1 MGGTRKKTQTK
12 KRNVKAAHEDV
23 DALVAVRVR
32 AARLRAGLSKARLA
46 ERLGVSAD
54 QISLYEEG
62 RSEIGAGVLVRLA
75 AALDV
80 NVIDLL
86 PAQDEPRVRD
96 DGGDLPLLVARLSEE
111 GKVLLARVA
120 RVFLHEPAL
129 RQPRPR

>member
-1 MGGTRKKTQTK
+1 MGGTRKKTQAK
-12 KRNVKAAHEDV
+12 KRIANAAHEDV

-54 QISLYEEG
+54 QISVYEEG
-62 RSEIGAGVLVRLA
+62 RAEIGAGVLVQLA

-80 NVIDLL
+80 DVIDLL
-86 PAQDEPRVRD
+86 PVQEEPHVRD
-96 DGGDLPLLVARLSEE
+96 DGGELPLLVARLSED

-120 RVFLHEPAL
+120 RVFLQEPAL